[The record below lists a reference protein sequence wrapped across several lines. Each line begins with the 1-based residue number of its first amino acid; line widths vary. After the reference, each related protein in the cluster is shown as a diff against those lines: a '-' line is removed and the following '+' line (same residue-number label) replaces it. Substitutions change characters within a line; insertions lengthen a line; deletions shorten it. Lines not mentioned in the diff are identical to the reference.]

1 MTRSSQDQDPRDAR
15 SSEPA
20 MDAPGQ
26 GIDAPL
32 DVQTASSPTS
42 EADPKDEAAK
52 PDEDV
57 APLLKEGAGAPDAA
71 DIEDPETQL

>member
-1 MTRSSQDQDPRDAR
+1 MTSQYQDRHDAR
-15 SSEPA
+15 RGEPA

-32 DVQTASSPTS
+32 DVQAGASATPET
-42 EADPKDEAAK
+42 DPKDEAAK

-71 DIEDPETQL
+71 HIEDPETQL

>member
-1 MTRSSQDQDPRDAR
+1 MTSHDQEPHDAR
-15 SSEPA
+15 RGEPA

-26 GIDAPL
+26 GIDARL
-32 DVQTASSPTS
+32 DLDGGAPSTP
-42 EADPKDEAAK
+42 EAAPSDDAAK

-57 APLLKEGAGAPDAA
+57 DPLLKEGAGAPDAA